1 MQIDRRRGR
10 KINSDMIRWWD
21 KRERLTQPN
30 PTRRHKS
37 TSRERNRDVDRCTGG
52 LEQRYVRGRAEWKH
66 IETVGHVQQ
75 FEIMWKVVTTQWFWI
90 TDFYWPI
97 VESEHLLKINFQKQ
111 NCHKLPR
118 GLIGGQNLKLVS
130 DLIGWIDTKNFL
142 MRKMKEWTRLGDY
155 ISFPCHGQE
164 LMTKNDDVISRHNG
178 KI

>member
-1 MQIDRRRGR
+1 MVRQTRETDATKPDAETQKYKQR
-10 KINSDMIRWWD
+10 KKQRCRQMHWG
-21 KRERLTQPN
+21 
-30 PTRRHKS
+30 TRAAI
-37 TSRERNRDVDRCTGG
+37 CTG
-52 LEQRYVRGRAEWKH
+52 EAEWKH

-90 TDFYWPI
+90 TDLYWPI

>member
-10 KINSDMIRWWD
+10 KKKGKWYEGETKKTDAEIN
-21 KRERLTQPN
+21 RERQRNTETQGIN
-30 PTRRHKS
+30 
-37 TSRERNRDVDRCTGG
+37 RERCRPRHWGTRAAIWTGKEENRETGPC
-52 LEQRYVRGRAEWKH
+52 
-66 IETVGHVQQ
+66 HV
-75 FEIMWKVVTTQWFWI
+75 FNSSGIMWLWWQLKWFWFI
-90 TDFYWPI
+90 NFNWLI

-164 LMTKNDDVISRHNG
+164 LMTKNDDVISRHNR